1 MTLGLTPILRRR
13 LLLLTAVI
21 FTLWASWKVGNDDS
35 VEKTVVESAIP
46 SRYRSS
52 SKTITA
58 APALTLNWGARAEKS
73 LPVADIFSLVPPV
86 ALPSSAV
93 VAPPPAPELKLKF
106 MGQLDG
112 GDNNH
117 VFLTDAKDI
126 VITAKVGQTVAD
138 EWQLETM
145 DSTHLVFRH
154 IASGHKQ
161 TMLIG
166 TTQ

>member
-1 MTLGLTPILRRR
+1 
-13 LLLLTAVI
+13 
-21 FTLWASWKVGNDDS
+21 
-35 VEKTVVESAIP
+35 
-46 SRYRSS
+46 
-52 SKTITA
+52 
-58 APALTLNWGARAEKS
+58 
-73 LPVADIFSLVPPV
+73 
-86 ALPSSAV
+86 
-93 VAPPPAPELKLKF
+93 